1 MGSPAAISPG
11 TLEHDVVEV
20 VAAWREAI
28 GTVLG
33 TIPSPCTKAADV
45 ARHFALPRKLG
56 WQIWKVYAS
65 EDPLTAIQHLPTP
78 AGFESFLAAAS
89 RLGAGE
95 DVIQRARA
103 AAQRVDSIVARHADD
118 RSNLDLMIDSLAGE
132 RRDTAEEQH
141 RREAYKANTFI
152 FGSTLSVRL
161 VLHVLRRG
169 SESDRID
176 VAIVNGLID
185 LRRTR
190 AEAKRHLLSIG
201 VRDEHKPD
209 SAKRAPIAAAN
220 AKAGQPPYLIPY
232 CSSPLPKLVAKPSS
246 DGYLD
251 YSMEEWP
258 VGKTGSVTVTTGE
271 VFANFASRLARER
284 DTQANLVAH
293 INRPTEVLIHEVLVE
308 PGLLGGAMPRGL
320 VYSELER
327 VTRAHTQRRADDL
340 LPVTFGVE
348 RIEEASR
355 ACGEYPELDDLVGYV
370 GTQLGWPVSGFD
382 RYRLRLAYPI
392 LPSAVIVQFDLPT
405 A

>member
-1 MGSPAAISPG
+1 
-11 TLEHDVVEV
+11 
-20 VAAWREAI
+20 
-28 GTVLG
+28 
-33 TIPSPCTKAADV
+33 V

-65 EDPLTAIQHLPTP
+65 DDPLTAIQHLPTP
-78 AGFESFLAAAS
+78 AGFESFLAAAQ
-89 RLGAGE
+89 RLGASE
-95 DVIQRARA
+95 DVIQRARV
-103 AAQRVDSIVARHADD
+103 AAQRVDAIVARHADD

-141 RREAYKANTFI
+141 RREAYKANTFL

-161 VLHVLRRG
+161 VVHVLRAG
-169 SESDRID
+169 SEQDRID

-209 SAKRAPIAAAN
+209 AAKRAPIEPSGVI
-220 AKAGQPPYLIPY
+220 AGQPPYLTPY
-232 CSSPLPKLVAKPSS
+232 CSQPLPPLVAKPST

-271 VFANFASRLARER
+271 VFPNFASRLARER

-293 INRPTEVLIHEVLVE
+293 INRPTEMLIHEVLVE
-308 PGLLGGAMPRGL
+308 PGLLGQVQPRGL

-327 VTRAHTQRRADDL
+327 VTRAHTQRRSDDL
-340 LPVTFGVE
+340 LPVSIAVQKIGE
-348 RIEEASR
+348 GAS
-355 ACGEYPELDDLVGYV
+355 ACVEYPDLDELIGYV
-370 GTQLGWPVSGFD
+370 GAQLGWQVSAFD
-382 RYRLRLAYPI
+382 RYRLQLAYPI
-392 LPSAVIVQFDLPT
+392 LPSAVIVQFDLPR

>member
-1 MGSPAAISPG
+1 MGAAPSIPPG
-11 TLEHDVVEV
+11 TLETDLVDV
-20 VAAWREAI
+20 VAALRQAI
-28 GTVLG
+28 GAILAA
-33 TIPSPCTKAADV
+33 IPQPSNKAADV
-45 ARHFALPRKLG
+45 ARHFGLPRKLG
-56 WQIWKVYAS
+56 WQIWKVFAS
-65 EDPLTAIQHLPTP
+65 EDPLTAIQHLPSP
-78 AGFESFLAAAS
+78 AGFESFLQSA
-89 RLGAGE
+89 RGLGASE
-95 DVIQRARA
+95 SILTSARA
-103 AAQRVDSIVARHADD
+103 AASGVDAVVARHADD

-152 FGSTLSVRL
+152 FGSTLAVRL
-161 VLHVLRRG
+161 VLHVLRAG
-169 SESDRID
+169 SEKDRID

-209 SAKRAPIAAAN
+209 SAQRASIVPGVAQ
-220 AKAGQPPYLIPY
+220 AGQPPYLVPY
-232 CSSPLPKLVAKPSS
+232 CSAPLPKLIATPSV

-251 YSMEEWP
+251 YSMQEWP

-308 PGLLGGAMPRGL
+308 PGLLGTATPRGL
-320 VYSELER
+320 VFSELER
-327 VTRAHTQRRADDL
+327 VTRAHTQRRPDDL
-340 LPVTFGVE
+340 LPVTCAVQTIDAVAGT
-348 RIEEASR
+348 
-355 ACGEYPELDDLVGYV
+355 CDDYPELDEMVAYV
-370 GTQLGWPVSGFD
+370 GEQLNWPLRAFA

-392 LPSAVIVQFDLPT
+392 LPSAVIMQFDLPT
-405 A
+405 S